1 MQRER
6 QTARRWRCDEQ
17 GVTSIEYA
25 LLAAMLAVVAI
36 ASVVALKGAL
46 VDTYQAI
53 ADAVTAALTLVL

>member
-1 MQRER
+1 M
-6 QTARRWRCDEQ
+6 
-17 GVTSIEYA
+17 TSIEYA